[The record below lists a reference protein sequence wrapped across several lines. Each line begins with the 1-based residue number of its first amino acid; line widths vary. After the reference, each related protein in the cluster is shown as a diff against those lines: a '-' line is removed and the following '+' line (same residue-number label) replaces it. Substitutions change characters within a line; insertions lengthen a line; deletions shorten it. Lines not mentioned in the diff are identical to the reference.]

1 MKDNQIERINFLAKK
16 AKEVGLEP
24 HELVEQKAL
33 RKEYVESYKDSL
45 KAHLNSITVVEQ
57 DGTRH
62 KLRKK
67 TD

>member
-62 KLRKK
+62 RLRKK